1 MEKWKGVV
9 TQVEKRQS
17 KKGNDYFIYRVSVD
31 GKNREFSSFKVLPF
45 KKGGAFEVSVEL
57 SQKMNVWQAVEPP
70 KSVGK
75 PSSAGEIGVSSE
87 VENQDL
93 AEVGRFFSIL
103 EAVFDEAV
111 GLAGVTSEDCCDIA
125 STIYINAKQKERFQR

>member
-1 MEKWKGVV
+1 MKVMGI
-9 TQVEKRQS
+9 VEKIEKKHS
-17 KKGNDYFIYRVSVD
+17 KKGNDYWVYFLKGGES
-31 GKNREFSSFKVLPF
+31 FSSFKSLPCV
-45 KKGGAFEVSVEL
+45 KGQVISVEVEEKNGF
-57 SQKMNVWQAVEPP
+57 SRVVEPP

-75 PSSAGEIGVSSE
+75 PSSAGEIGVSSG
-87 VENQDL
+87 VEKQDL
-93 AEVGRFFSIL
+93 VEVGRFFSIL

>member
-1 MEKWKGVV
+1 METWKGIVK
-9 TQVEKRQS
+9 QVEKRQS
-17 KKGNDYFIYRVSVD
+17 KKGNDYFVYRVLVD
-31 GKNREFSSFKVLPF
+31 GKNLEFSSFKVLPF
-45 KKGGAFEVSVEL
+45 KESKAFEVSVEL

-70 KSVGK
+70 ESVGK
-75 PSSAGEIGVSSE
+75 PSSAGEIGVSSG
-87 VENQDL
+87 VEKQDL
-93 AEVGRFFSIL
+93 VEVGRFFSIL